1 LEEDAMRKF
10 LLTTAVI
17 AVALAVVL
25 PARAEGEK
33 KVEKP
38 KQYTGEITKVDAT
51 SVTVKK
57 KEGDEKTFSVAEKA
71 KVAVPGKEA
80 GEISDL
86 KVGDK
91 VTVFFKEEAGKE
103 VAHKIV
109 HADAKPKKEKKE
121 EAAK

>member
-1 LEEDAMRKF
+1 MKRLLRCGGLLLLLLAF
-10 LLTTAVI
+10 LASTFVGNA
-17 AVALAVVL
+17 AQK
-25 PARAEGEK
+25 EGDEK
-33 KVEKP
+33 KTEV
-38 KQYTGEITKVDAT
+38 
-51 SVTVKK
+51 K

-103 VAHKIV
+103 VAHRIV

-121 EAAK
+121 EPAK